1 MGPLVGLVLAGSLG
15 EQVGLLSGLEAH
27 VRGLTQG
34 ARSPWQLGLVV
45 KRG

>member
-27 VRGLTQG
+27 VRGGGG